1 VLGALEERR
10 RGQPLVV
17 IGVHSAKF
25 DAEQEPERIREAMAR
40 HGVRH
45 PVVVDQRHRIWQAYA
60 VRSWPTLVVVRPDGT
75 LAAVAPGEAEFEAL
89 DAFVGR
95 VMDEARAD
103 GTLARAPFAP
113 DQLPPE
119 PPGALSFPGKVI
131 ALPDGGLAVSDSG
144 QHRVVVCD
152 AGGGVRQVVGS
163 GEPGLRDGPV
173 ERAQFRAPQGLAS
186 DGERLYV
193 ADTGNHAVRAIDLRR
208 GVVGTLAG
216 TGRLGRG
223 LPRGTAPAR
232 DVDLRSPWDLALA
245 GDYLLVAMAGTHQ
258 VWALHLEHETLHVLA
273 GSGREGL
280 ADGPFHTAA
289 LAQPSGLALHEER
302 LYVADSETSAVRY
315 LDLGHGQVQTLV
327 GKGLFDFGDRDGARD
342 QALLQHPLAVSHGPA
357 GLLVADTYNN
367 KIKHVD
373 EHTGAVSTWFE
384 ASDGVSLREPGGLCQ
399 LADGSVIVA
408 DTNHHRLVRV
418 VPGGIASV
426 IVADTNHHRLVRV
439 VPGGIASVIELRGL
453 ASPAAPQAQ
462 AAAPG
467 VVVLRAAEVAPGDVT
482 LRVRFELPAGCA
494 LTEGSRLSL
503 RLRAGDGLDAPAE
516 DQGFEVQGAPRGV
529 PVKLRAGDGAA
540 DAWLEL
546 HLDATVCRHG
556 DSGAC
561 WPVEIVFRQAVRVVP
576 GSPRRTL
583 DAHLPLPAPA
593 GGPTSPAG

>member
-25 DAEQEPERIREAMAR
+25 DAEQQPERIRDALAR

-45 PVVVDQRHRIWQAYA
+45 PVVVDERHRIWQAYA

-75 LAAVAPGEAEFEAL
+75 LAAVAPGEADLDTL
-89 DAFVGR
+89 DAFIGR

-103 GTLARAPFAP
+103 GTLARAPFTL
-113 DQLPPE
+113 DDLPPE
-119 PPGALSFPGKVI
+119 APAALSFPGKVI

-144 QHRVVVCD
+144 HHRVVVCD

-163 GEPGLRDGPV
+163 GEPGLRDGPA

-193 ADTGNHAVRAIDLRR
+193 ADTGNHAVRAVDLRR
-208 GVVGTLAG
+208 AVVGTLAG

-289 LAQPSGLALHEER
+289 LAQPSGLALHEQR

-315 LDLGHGQVQTLV
+315 LDLGRGQVQTLV
-327 GKGLFDFGDRDGARD
+327 GTGLFDFGDRDGARD

-367 KIKHVD
+367 KVKHVD

-384 ASDGVSLREPGGLCQ
+384 ASDGVTLREPAGLCQ
-399 LADGSVIVA
+399 LSDGSVIVA
-408 DTNHHRLVRV
+408 DTNHHRLVRIDA
-418 VPGGIASV
+418 GG
-426 IVADTNHHRLVRV
+426 R
-439 VPGGIASVIELRGL
+439 ASVIELRGL
-453 ASPAAPQAQ
+453 VPPASPHAEVT
-462 AAAPG
+462 APG
-467 VVVLRAAEVAPGDVT
+467 VVVLPAAEVAPGDVT

-503 RLRAGDGLDAPAE
+503 RLRAGDGLDAPTE